1 MARRSAPPDRNV
13 ERGDAKRHPLHRN
26 RKAQGFELVS
36 ELSRL
41 GEGLDRFRQV
51 AVRGSLASTEE
62 AGQGGH
68 DPTEVETIGPH
79 QEATWWRGE
88 LEDDEPAARAKHP
101 EHLVQRGIPI
111 HQVAQPKPDRD
122 RIDTDVGLVQPRDV
136 PEAKLDLRLAPA
148 GQREHG
154 GREVDPDHPARW
166 PDVRKE
172 LVGELS
178 RAGTKIERRLAGA
191 KGGPLGGPAAPGAV
205 AVRAEQAVPS
215 VVSGGH
221 LVEHL
226 ADSIGARL
234 LPHAHDYGRLRRAP
248 DCADGALEYGDLMAE
263 LGRRV
268 GIGLAARGDVR
279 DVTAW
284 ARRAEDLGLDSIWV
298 HDSYFERD
306 PITYLSAMG
315 METRRI
321 GLGAGALNPYT
332 RHPVVV
338 AMTMSALDDLAP
350 RRVTLALGSGL
361 PLRLSQMAIPY
372 DDTVA
377 RVSES
382 IDQIRR
388 LWSGQPLKLNDKVPP
403 LQPMFQPPHRIP
415 VYIAAYRTPFLDLC
429 GEKADGYLARPAES
443 LPAFQ
448 KMRARV
454 LESAAAHGRPA
465 GDIDF
470 RGYLLCLFDSSRQEA
485 LNRAKREPFVIYMI
499 SVLSD
504 ISMKRA
510 GFDPALRSQIATA
523 WRAEDYHR
531 AGELIPDEL
540 LDAFILCGTVNEVAA
555 RAGAYHEAGMDVPL
569 LQPILQET
577 AQIDA
582 VLDAAVAY
590 ASESATRATSPAAV
604 TSPPPL
610 AGEGRVGARLGRRLA
625 GAWEV
630 VRPFSFTASVLPVS
644 VGGAIA
650 LGQGRM
656 HWPLFAAALLGA
668 LGLHIGTNVI
678 NEIYDVRHGI
688 DSITSPRMSM
698 AILKG
703 RISERDAFVVAWSG
717 FTLALL
723 MGIFLVLHRGWPIV
737 LLGLIGFIGGYFYTA
752 PPFQYK
758 YRALGLPLV
767 FLLMGP
773 LMVVGSYFAVT
784 GAFDPNLLIVS
795 LPVGLLVTA
804 ILHGNEWR
812 DVAEDTR
819 HGFTTFSAQV
829 GREAAHWVYVML
841 VLGAYV
847 AVGLAVMVGALP
859 TLALLTL
866 FSLPLMAWILRD
878 AERGAEGHLRAIAMI
893 DLMTARLHSAFGV
906 LLLVGLVAGSA
917 VR

>member
-1 MARRSAPPDRNV
+1 MA
-13 ERGDAKRHPLHRN
+13 
-26 RKAQGFELVS
+26 
-36 ELSRL
+36 
-41 GEGLDRFRQV
+41 
-51 AVRGSLASTEE
+51 AS
-62 AGQGGH
+62 G
-68 DPTEVETIGPH
+68 
-79 QEATWWRGE
+79 R
-88 LEDDEPAARAKHP
+88 
-101 EHLVQRGIPI
+101 IPI
-111 HQVAQPKPDRD
+111 A
-122 RIDTDVGLVQPRDV
+122 T
-136 PEAKLDLRLAPA
+136 
-148 GQREHG
+148 
-154 GREVDPDHPARW
+154 
-166 PDVRKE
+166 
-172 LVGELS
+172 
-178 RAGTKIERRLAGA
+178 
-191 KGGPLGGPAAPGAV
+191 
-205 AVRAEQAVPS
+205 
-215 VVSGGH
+215 
-221 LVEHL
+221 
-226 ADSIGARL
+226 
-234 LPHAHDYGRLRRAP
+234 HA
-248 DCADGALEYGDLMAE
+248 CVEYGDLVAE

-268 GIGLAARGDVR
+268 GIGLAARGEVR
-279 DVTAW
+279 EAAAW
-284 ARRAEDLGLDSIWV
+284 ARRAEDLGIDSIWV

-388 LWSGQPLKLNDKVPP
+388 LWSGQPLKLNEKVPP

-415 VYIAAYRTPFLDLC
+415 IYIAAYRTPFLDLC

-454 LESAAAHGRPA
+454 LESASAHGRAA

-523 WRAEDYHR
+523 WRAEDYHK

-540 LDAFILCGTVNEVAA
+540 LDAFILCGTVKEVAA
-555 RAGAYHEAGMDVPL
+555 RATAYHDAGMDVPL

-577 AQIDA
+577 AQVDA
-582 VLDAAVAY
+582 VFEAAVAY
-590 ASESATRATSPAAV
+590 ASVTPTLPSPARGGGESRPV
-604 TSPPPL
+604 PIG
-610 AGEGRVGARLGRRLA
+610 AGKVGPGLGRRLA

-650 LGQGRM
+650 LSQGRM
-656 HWPLFAAALLGA
+656 HWPLFLAALLGA

-703 RISERDAFVVAWSG
+703 RISERDAFIVAWSG
-717 FTLALL
+717 FILALL
-723 MGIFLVLHRGWPIV
+723 MGIFLLLHRGWPIV
-737 LLGLIGFIGGYFYTA
+737 LLGLIGFVGGYFYTA

-773 LMVVGSYFAVT
+773 LMVAGSYFAVT
-784 GAFDPNLLIVS
+784 GTFDPNVLIVS

-829 GREAAHWVYVML
+829 GRDAAHWVYVML

-859 TLALLTL
+859 KLALLTL

-893 DLMTARLHSAFGV
+893 DLMTARLHGAFGA

-917 VR
+917 VH

>member
-1 MARRSAPPDRNV
+1 MSRPCGGGANSRMTRCPPGRSTRNISRSA
-13 ERGDAKRHPLHRN
+13 A
-26 RKAQGFELVS
+26 
-36 ELSRL
+36 SR
-41 GEGLDRFRQV
+41 
-51 AVRGSLASTEE
+51 ST
-62 AGQGGH
+62 
-68 DPTEVETIGPH
+68 
-79 QEATWWRGE
+79 
-88 LEDDEPAARAKHP
+88 
-101 EHLVQRGIPI
+101 
-111 HQVAQPKPDRD
+111 
-122 RIDTDVGLVQPRDV
+122 
-136 PEAKLDLRLAPA
+136 
-148 GQREHG
+148 
-154 GREVDPDHPARW
+154 
-166 PDVRKE
+166 
-172 LVGELS
+172 
-178 RAGTKIERRLAGA
+178 
-191 KGGPLGGPAAPGAV
+191 
-205 AVRAEQAVPS
+205 
-215 VVSGGH
+215 
-221 LVEHL
+221 
-226 ADSIGARL
+226 
-234 LPHAHDYGRLRRAP
+234 RLRRPNAMVMASTLPSASLSRVTSPRRNSTRGSRWRASSSIAGEKSIPITRP
-248 DCADGALEYGDLMAE
+248 DEPTYGRSSWASLPVPVQRSSAVWPGWSAARRAARRRQARSRSALKRRLRASYRAATWSNICRIRSARASCPTLTIMAASGRISIATGGAVEYGDLMAV

-268 GIGLAARGDVR
+268 GIGLAARGEVR
-279 DVTAW
+279 DVAAW
-284 ARRAEDLGLDSIWV
+284 ARRAEELGLDSIWV

-388 LWSGQPLKLNDKVPP
+388 LWTGQPLKLNDKVPP

-415 VYIAAYRTPFLDLC
+415 IYIAAYRTPFLDLC

-448 KMRARV
+448 KMRARI
-454 LESAAAHGRPA
+454 LESATAHGRSA

-485 LNRAKREPFVIYMI
+485 LNRAKREPFVIYMM

-540 LDAFILCGTVNEVAA
+540 LDAFILCGTVKEVAA
-555 RAGAYHEAGMDVPL
+555 RAAAYHDAGMDVPL

-577 AQIDA
+577 TQVDA
-582 VLDAAVAY
+582 GLDAAVAY
-590 ASESATRATSPAAV
+590 ASQPATAAV
-604 TSPPPL
+604 TPAGLNTHPPQP
-610 AGEGRVGARLGRRLA
+610 AEGRVGPGIARRLA

-630 VRPFSFTASVLPVS
+630 VRPFSFTASVLPIS

-650 LGQGRM
+650 LSQGRM
-656 HWPLFAAALLGA
+656 HWPLFVAALLGG

-703 RISERDAFVVAWSG
+703 RFSERDAFVVAWSG
-717 FTLALL
+717 FILALL
-723 MGIFLVLHRGWPIV
+723 MGIFLLLQRGWPIV

-767 FLLMGP
+767 FILMGP

-859 TLALLTL
+859 KLALLTL

-906 LLLVGLVAGSA
+906 LLLVGLLAGSA

>member
-1 MARRSAPPDRNV
+1 MERDDADCHPLDRHRETERLEIAGQRGWLRKARHGFCEIAVGARLISIKETGNRRHDPPEIEAIRRQQRARR
-13 ERGDAKRHPLHRN
+13 
-26 RKAQGFELVS
+26 
-36 ELSRL
+36 
-41 GEGLDRFRQV
+41 
-51 AVRGSLASTEE
+51 
-62 AGQGGH
+62 
-68 DPTEVETIGPH
+68 
-79 QEATWWRGE
+79 WGE
-88 LEDDEPAARAKHP
+88 LEHHQPSARSQDPPHLAQRRVAVDEVAEP
-101 EHLVQRGIPI
+101 ETDGDGIDAGI
-111 HQVAQPKPDRD
+111 GFRQLADVALAD
-122 RIDTDVGLVQPRDV
+122 
-136 PEAKLDLRLAPA
+136 LDLWFAPA
-148 GQREHG
+148 RQFQHP
-154 GREVDPDHPARW
+154 GREINPNDTAAWADQRHQ
-166 PDVRKE
+166 
-172 LVGELS
+172 LVGQPPG
-178 RAGTKIERRLAGA
+178 AGAEIQRRLAGLQS
-191 KGGPLGGPAAPGAV
+191 GEPGSPPAPGAV
-205 AVRAEQAVPS
+205 PSQAEHRVAD
-215 VVSGGH
+215 VVSGCD
-221 LVEHL
+221 LIEHRP
-226 ADSIGARL
+226 DSFGPRF
-234 LPHAHDYGRLRRAP
+234 LPHDHDY
-248 DCADGALEYGDLMAE
+248 ADHVAE
-263 LGRRV
+263 LARRV
-268 GIGLAARGDVR
+268 GLGLAARGS
-279 DVTAW
+279 VTDTAEW

-306 PITYLSAMG
+306 PITYLTAIG
-315 METRRI
+315 TQTHRI

-388 LWSGQPLKLNDKVPP
+388 LWTGQPLKLNDKVPP

-415 VYIAAYRTPFLDLC
+415 IYIAAYRTPFLDLC

-454 LESAAAHGRPA
+454 LESASAHGRSA

-485 LNRAKREPFVIYMI
+485 LNRAKREPFVIYMM

-540 LDAFILCGTVNEVAA
+540 LDAFILCGTVDQVAA
-555 RAGAYHEAGMDVPL
+555 RAADYHDAGMDVPL
-569 LQPILQET
+569 LQPILQEE
-577 AQIDA
+577 AQINA
-582 VLDAAVAY
+582 VLDAALAY
-590 ASESATRATSPAAV
+590 ASRSAAST
-604 TSPPPL
+604 PPPL
-610 AGEGRVGARLGRRLA
+610 RGRVGVGGSMTRRLA

-630 VRPFSFTASVLPVS
+630 VRPFSFTASLLPVS

-656 HWPLFAAALLGA
+656 HWALFLAALLGA

-688 DSITSPRMSM
+688 DAITSPRMSM

-703 RISERDAFVVAWSG
+703 KITERDAFVVAWSG
-717 FTLALL
+717 FILALL
-723 MGIFLVLHRGWPIV
+723 MGIFLLLQRGWPIV
-737 LLGLIGFIGGYFYTA
+737 LLGVIGFIGGYFYTA

-767 FLLMGP
+767 FVLMGP
-773 LMVVGSYFAVT
+773 LMVIGAYYAVT
-784 GAFDPNLLIVS
+784 GTFDPNLLVVS

-829 GREAAHWVYVML
+829 GRDAAHWVYVML
-841 VLGAYV
+841 ILGAYV
-847 AVGLAVMVGALP
+847 AVGVAVMVGALP

-866 FSLPLMAWILRD
+866 FSLPLVAWILRD

-893 DLMTARLHSAFGV
+893 DLMTARLHGAFGA

>member
-1 MARRSAPPDRNV
+1 MA
-13 ERGDAKRHPLHRN
+13 
-26 RKAQGFELVS
+26 
-36 ELSRL
+36 
-41 GEGLDRFRQV
+41 
-51 AVRGSLASTEE
+51 AS
-62 AGQGGH
+62 G
-68 DPTEVETIGPH
+68 
-79 QEATWWRGE
+79 W
-88 LEDDEPAARAKHP
+88 
-101 EHLVQRGIPI
+101 IPI
-111 HQVAQPKPDRD
+111 A
-122 RIDTDVGLVQPRDV
+122 TD
-136 PEAKLDLRLAPA
+136 
-148 GQREHG
+148 
-154 GREVDPDHPARW
+154 
-166 PDVRKE
+166 
-172 LVGELS
+172 
-178 RAGTKIERRLAGA
+178 
-191 KGGPLGGPAAPGAV
+191 AAV
-205 AVRAEQAVPS
+205 
-215 VVSGGH
+215 
-221 LVEHL
+221 
-226 ADSIGARL
+226 
-234 LPHAHDYGRLRRAP
+234 
-248 DCADGALEYGDLMAE
+248 EYGDLMAE

-279 DVTAW
+279 EAAAW
-284 ARRAEDLGLDSIWV
+284 ARRAEDLGIDSIWV

-415 VYIAAYRTPFLDLC
+415 IYIAAYRTPFLDLC

-454 LESAAAHGRPA
+454 LESATAHGRA
-465 GDIDF
+465 ASDIDF
-470 RGYLLCLFDSSRQEA
+470 RGYLLCLFDASRQEA

-510 GFDPALRSQIATA
+510 GFDPALRGQIATA

-531 AGELIPDEL
+531 AGEQIPDEL
-540 LDAFILCGTVNEVAA
+540 LDAFILCGTVKEVAA
-555 RAGAYHEAGMDVPL
+555 RATAYHDAGMDVPL
-569 LQPILQET
+569 LQPILQEA
-577 AQIDA
+577 AQVDA
-582 VLDAAVAY
+582 LLDAAVAY
-590 ASESATRATSPAAV
+590 ASASVTPATAPSLPSAR
-604 TSPPPL
+604 
-610 AGEGRVGARLGRRLA
+610 GGGKEGPGIGRRLA

-650 LGQGRM
+650 LSQGRM
-656 HWPLFAAALLGA
+656 HWPLFIAALLGA

-717 FTLALL
+717 FILAFL
-723 MGIFLVLHRGWPIV
+723 MGIFLLLQRGWPIV
-737 LLGLIGFIGGYFYTA
+737 VLGLIGFVGGYFYTA

-773 LMVVGSYFAVT
+773 LMVAGSYFAVT

-859 TLALLTL
+859 KLALLTL

>member
-1 MARRSAPPDRNV
+1 MA
-13 ERGDAKRHPLHRN
+13 
-26 RKAQGFELVS
+26 
-36 ELSRL
+36 
-41 GEGLDRFRQV
+41 
-51 AVRGSLASTEE
+51 AS
-62 AGQGGH
+62 G
-68 DPTEVETIGPH
+68 
-79 QEATWWRGE
+79 R
-88 LEDDEPAARAKHP
+88 
-101 EHLVQRGIPI
+101 IPI
-111 HQVAQPKPDRD
+111 A
-122 RIDTDVGLVQPRDV
+122 TD
-136 PEAKLDLRLAPA
+136 
-148 GQREHG
+148 
-154 GREVDPDHPARW
+154 
-166 PDVRKE
+166 
-172 LVGELS
+172 
-178 RAGTKIERRLAGA
+178 
-191 KGGPLGGPAAPGAV
+191 AAV
-205 AVRAEQAVPS
+205 
-215 VVSGGH
+215 
-221 LVEHL
+221 
-226 ADSIGARL
+226 
-234 LPHAHDYGRLRRAP
+234 
-248 DCADGALEYGDLMAE
+248 EYGEPVAE

-268 GIGLAARGDVR
+268 GIGLAARGDIR
-279 DVTAW
+279 DVAGW

-306 PITYLSAMG
+306 PITYLSAIG
-315 METRRI
+315 METRRV

-377 RVSES
+377 RVSEA
-382 IDQIRR
+382 IDQIRQ
-388 LWSGQPLKLNDKVPP
+388 LWTGQPLKLNDKVPP

-415 VYIAAYRTPFLDLC
+415 IYIAAYRTPFLDLC
-429 GEKADGYLARPAES
+429 GAKADGYLARPAES
-443 LPAFQ
+443 LPAFE

-454 LESAAAHGRPA
+454 LESAARHGRTA
-465 GDIDF
+465 ADIDF

-540 LDAFILCGTVNEVAA
+540 LDAFILCGTVPQVAA
-555 RAGAYHEAGMDVPL
+555 RAEAYHAAGMDVPL

-577 AQIDA
+577 AQVEA

-590 ASESATRATSPAAV
+590 ASQASTAATAPSLPSP
-604 TSPPPL
+604 T
-610 AGEGRVGARLGRRLA
+610 GGGRERPGLGRRLA

-650 LGQGRM
+650 LSQGRM
-656 HWPLFAAALLGA
+656 HWPLFIAALLGA

-703 RISERDAFVVAWSG
+703 RISERGAFVVAWSG
-717 FTLALL
+717 FILALL
-723 MGIFLVLHRGWPIV
+723 MGIFLLVQRGWPIV

-829 GREAAHWVYVML
+829 GRGAAHWVYVML

-859 TLALLTL
+859 KLALLTL
-866 FSLPLMAWILRD
+866 FSLPLMALILRD

>member
-1 MARRSAPPDRNV
+1 
-13 ERGDAKRHPLHRN
+13 
-26 RKAQGFELVS
+26 
-36 ELSRL
+36 
-41 GEGLDRFRQV
+41 
-51 AVRGSLASTEE
+51 
-62 AGQGGH
+62 
-68 DPTEVETIGPH
+68 
-79 QEATWWRGE
+79 
-88 LEDDEPAARAKHP
+88 
-101 EHLVQRGIPI
+101 
-111 HQVAQPKPDRD
+111 
-122 RIDTDVGLVQPRDV
+122 
-136 PEAKLDLRLAPA
+136 
-148 GQREHG
+148 
-154 GREVDPDHPARW
+154 
-166 PDVRKE
+166 
-172 LVGELS
+172 
-178 RAGTKIERRLAGA
+178 
-191 KGGPLGGPAAPGAV
+191 
-205 AVRAEQAVPS
+205 
-215 VVSGGH
+215 
-221 LVEHL
+221 
-226 ADSIGARL
+226 
-234 LPHAHDYGRLRRAP
+234 
-248 DCADGALEYGDLMAE
+248 MAE

-350 RRVTLALGSGL
+350 RRITLALGSGL

-382 IDQIRR
+382 IDQIRA
-388 LWSGQPLKLNDKVPP
+388 LWRGEPLKLNDRVPP

-415 VYIAAYRTPFLDLC
+415 IYIAAYRTAFLDLC
-429 GEKADGYLARPAES
+429 AQKGDGYLGRPAES
-443 LPAFQ
+443 LPAYA
-448 KMRARV
+448 KMRRHV
-454 LESAAAHGRPA
+454 LERAAAQGRSA

-470 RGYLLCLFDSSRQEA
+470 RGYLLCLFDSSRREA

-504 ISMKRA
+504 ISLKRA
-510 GFDPALRSQIATA
+510 GFDPQLRTQIAAA

-540 LDAFILCGTVNEVAA
+540 LDAFILCGTVDEVAA
-555 RAGAYHEAGMDVPL
+555 RANACPEEAGMDVPL
-569 LQPILQET
+569 LQPVLQE
-577 AQIDA
+577 ASQVDA
-582 VLDAAVAY
+582 VLDAAVLY
-590 ASESATRATSPAAV
+590 GSRSAAPATAPAGV
-604 TSPPPL
+604 TSRPL
-610 AGEGRVGARLGRRLA
+610 IAAEGGVGAQISRRVR

-630 VRPFSFTASVLPVS
+630 VRPFSFTASLLPVS

-656 HWPLFAAALLGA
+656 HWPLFFAALLGA
-668 LGLHIGTNVI
+668 LGLHIGTNVT

-703 RISERDAFVVAWSG
+703 RISERGAFVVAWSA
-717 FTLALL
+717 FVLALL
-723 MGIFLVLHRGWPIV
+723 MGIFLTLHRGWPIV

-773 LMVVGSYFAVT
+773 VMVGGAYYAVT
-784 GAFDPNLLIVS
+784 GTFDANLIVVS

-829 GREAAHWVYVML
+829 GRDAAHWVYVML
-841 VLGAYV
+841 VLGAYGP
-847 AVGLAVMVGALP
+847 VGP
-859 TLALLTL
+859 
-866 FSLPLMAWILRD
+866 
-878 AERGAEGHLRAIAMI
+878 
-893 DLMTARLHSAFGV
+893 
-906 LLLVGLVAGSA
+906 
-917 VR
+917 

>member
-1 MARRSAPPDRNV
+1 MTSRPPGRSTRNISRSAASRSTRLRSPNPIVTASTLASGWFSRVTSPRRNSTSGSRPRASSSIAGEKSIPTTRPDGLTNGRSSWASFPVPVHRSSAVWPGRSAARWAARRRQARSRSA
-13 ERGDAKRHPLHRN
+13 LN
-26 RKAQGFELVS
+26 R
-36 ELSRL
+36 
-41 GEGLDRFRQV
+41 RFR
-51 AVRGSLASTEE
+51 ASYR
-62 AGQGGH
+62 A
-68 DPTEVETIGPH
+68 
-79 QEATWWRGE
+79 ATWSNIWRIRS
-88 LEDDEPAARAKHP
+88 ARACCP
-101 EHLVQRGIPI
+101 TLTIMVASGRIPI
-111 HQVAQPKPDRD
+111 A
-122 RIDTDVGLVQPRDV
+122 T
-136 PEAKLDLRLAPA
+136 
-148 GQREHG
+148 
-154 GREVDPDHPARW
+154 
-166 PDVRKE
+166 
-172 LVGELS
+172 
-178 RAGTKIERRLAGA
+178 
-191 KGGPLGGPAAPGAV
+191 AA
-205 AVRAEQAVPS
+205 
-215 VVSGGH
+215 
-221 LVEHL
+221 
-226 ADSIGARL
+226 
-234 LPHAHDYGRLRRAP
+234 
-248 DCADGALEYGDLMAE
+248 ALEYGDLVAE

-279 DVTAW
+279 DVAAW
-284 ARRAEDLGLDSIWV
+284 ARRAEDLGLDSVWV

-306 PITYLSAMG
+306 PITYLSAMSI
-315 METRRI
+315 ETRRI

-415 VYIAAYRTPFLDLC
+415 IYIAAYRTPFLDLC

-448 KMRARV
+448 KMHARV
-454 LESAAAHGRPA
+454 LESAATHGRA
-465 GDIDF
+465 
-470 RGYLLCLFDSSRQEA
+470 A
-485 LNRAKREPFVIYMI
+485 
-499 SVLSD
+499 
-504 ISMKRA
+504 
-510 GFDPALRSQIATA
+510 
-523 WRAEDYHR
+523 DYHR

-540 LDAFILCGTVNEVAA
+540 LDAFILCGTVHHVAA
-555 RAGAYHEAGMDVPL
+555 RANAYHEAGMDVPL

-577 AQIDA
+577 AQVEA
-582 VLDAAVAY
+582 VLDAAVLY
-590 ASESATRATSPAAV
+590 ATVRTGVITPTRVAPVPTAPDLSPHRGDGA
-604 TSPPPL
+604 
-610 AGEGRVGARLGRRLA
+610 VGAGIARRA
-625 GAWEV
+625 RGVWEV

-656 HWPLFAAALLGA
+656 HWSLFIAALLGA

-717 FTLALL
+717 FILALL
-723 MGIFLVLHRGWPIV
+723 MGIFLLLHRGWPIV

-773 LMVVGSYFAVT
+773 LMVVGAYYAVT
-784 GAFDPNLLIVS
+784 GTFDPNLLIVS

-829 GREAAHWVYVML
+829 SRE
-841 VLGAYV
+841 
-847 AVGLAVMVGALP
+847 
-859 TLALLTL
+859 T
-866 FSLPLMAWILRD
+866 
-878 AERGAEGHLRAIAMI
+878 
-893 DLMTARLHSAFGV
+893 
-906 LLLVGLVAGSA
+906 
-917 VR
+917 

>member
-1 MARRSAPPDRNV
+1 MTSRPPGRSTRNISRSAASRSTRLRSPTPIVTASTLASGSFSRVTSPRRNSTCGSRRRASSSIAGEKSIPTTRPEGPTYDNSSWASFPVPVHRSNAVWPGRRAAWWAARRRQARSRSA
-13 ERGDAKRHPLHRN
+13 LN
-26 RKAQGFELVS
+26 R
-36 ELSRL
+36 
-41 GEGLDRFRQV
+41 RFR
-51 AVRGSLASTEE
+51 ASYR
-62 AGQGGH
+62 A
-68 DPTEVETIGPH
+68 
-79 QEATWWRGE
+79 ATWSNIWRIRS
-88 LEDDEPAARAKHP
+88 ARACCP
-101 EHLVQRGIPI
+101 TPTIMVASGRIPI
-111 HQVAQPKPDRD
+111 A
-122 RIDTDVGLVQPRDV
+122 TDN
-136 PEAKLDLRLAPA
+136 
-148 GQREHG
+148 
-154 GREVDPDHPARW
+154 
-166 PDVRKE
+166 
-172 LVGELS
+172 
-178 RAGTKIERRLAGA
+178 
-191 KGGPLGGPAAPGAV
+191 AV
-205 AVRAEQAVPS
+205 
-215 VVSGGH
+215 
-221 LVEHL
+221 
-226 ADSIGARL
+226 
-234 LPHAHDYGRLRRAP
+234 
-248 DCADGALEYGDLMAE
+248 EYGDLVTE

-279 DVTAW
+279 DVAAW
-284 ARRAEDLGLDSIWV
+284 ARRAEDLGIDSIWV

-350 RRVTLALGSGL
+350 RRITLALGSGL
-361 PLRLSQMAIPY
+361 PLRLSQMAISY

-403 LQPMFQPPHRIP
+403 LQPMFQPPPRIP
-415 VYIAAYRTPFLDLC
+415 LYIAAYRTPFLDLC

-443 LPAFQ
+443 LPAFE
-448 KMRARV
+448 KMHARV
-454 LESAAAHGRPA
+454 LESAAAHGRTA

-510 GFDPALRSQIATA
+510 GFDPALRSQIASA

-540 LDAFILCGTVNEVAA
+540 LDAFILCGTVNDVAV
-555 RAGAYHEAGMDVPL
+555 RAAAYHEAGMDVPL

-590 ASESATRATSPAAV
+590 ASESVTAATVPTLGSQK
-604 TSPPPL
+604 
-610 AGEGRVGARLGRRLA
+610 VGGKERPGIGRRLA

-630 VRPFSFTASVLPVS
+630 VRPFSFTASLLPVS

-650 LGQGRM
+650 LSQGRM
-656 HWPLFAAALLGA
+656 HWALFLAALLGA

-688 DSITSPRMSM
+688 DAIPSPRMSM

-717 FTLALL
+717 FILALL
-723 MGIFLVLHRGWPIV
+723 MGIFLLLHRGWPIV
-737 LLGLIGFIGGYFYTA
+737 VLGLIGFIGGAFSTA

-773 LMVVGSYFAVT
+773 LMVGGAYFAVT
-784 GAFDPNLLIVS
+784 GTFDANLLVVS

-841 VLGAYV
+841 ILGAYV

-859 TLALLTL
+859 KLALLTL

-893 DLMTARLHSAFGV
+893 DLMTARLHSAFCV

>member
-1 MARRSAPPDRNV
+1 MA
-13 ERGDAKRHPLHRN
+13 
-26 RKAQGFELVS
+26 
-36 ELSRL
+36 
-41 GEGLDRFRQV
+41 
-51 AVRGSLASTEE
+51 AS
-62 AGQGGH
+62 G
-68 DPTEVETIGPH
+68 
-79 QEATWWRGE
+79 R
-88 LEDDEPAARAKHP
+88 
-101 EHLVQRGIPI
+101 IPI
-111 HQVAQPKPDRD
+111 A
-122 RIDTDVGLVQPRDV
+122 T
-136 PEAKLDLRLAPA
+136 
-148 GQREHG
+148 
-154 GREVDPDHPARW
+154 
-166 PDVRKE
+166 
-172 LVGELS
+172 
-178 RAGTKIERRLAGA
+178 
-191 KGGPLGGPAAPGAV
+191 AAAV
-205 AVRAEQAVPS
+205 
-215 VVSGGH
+215 
-221 LVEHL
+221 
-226 ADSIGARL
+226 
-234 LPHAHDYGRLRRAP
+234 
-248 DCADGALEYGDLMAE
+248 EYGDLVAE

-268 GIGLAARGDVR
+268 GIGLAARGEVR
-279 DVTAW
+279 EIAAW

-377 RVSES
+377 RVSEA

-388 LWSGQPLKLNDKVPP
+388 LWTGQPLKLNDKVPP

-415 VYIAAYRTPFLDLC
+415 IYIAAYRTPFLDLC

-454 LESAAAHGRPA
+454 LESAAAHGRGA

-470 RGYLLCLFDSSRQEA
+470 RGYLLCLFDSSRQDA

-510 GFDPALRSQIATA
+510 GFDPALRSQIAAA

-540 LDAFILCGTVNEVAA
+540 LDAFILCGTVPQVAA
-555 RAGAYHEAGMDVPL
+555 RADAYHAAGMDVPL

-577 AQIDA
+577 AQVDA
-582 VLDAAVAY
+582 VLDAAVLYGTAR
-590 ASESATRATSPAAV
+590 TGMITPAGV
-604 TSPPPL
+604 PPAL
-610 AGEGRVGARLGRRLA
+610 AGEGRAGASLGRRLA

-650 LGQGRM
+650 LSQGRM
-656 HWPLFAAALLGA
+656 HWPLFIAALLGA

-717 FTLALL
+717 FILALL
-723 MGIFLVLHRGWPIV
+723 TGIFLVLHRGWPIV

-773 LMVVGSYFAVT
+773 LMVAGSYFAVT

-859 TLALLTL
+859 KLALLTL
-866 FSLPLMAWILRD
+866 FSLPLMALILRD

>member
-1 MARRSAPPDRNV
+1 V
-13 ERGDAKRHPLHRN
+13 
-26 RKAQGFELVS
+26 
-36 ELSRL
+36 
-41 GEGLDRFRQV
+41 
-51 AVRGSLASTEE
+51 
-62 AGQGGH
+62 
-68 DPTEVETIGPH
+68 
-79 QEATWWRGE
+79 
-88 LEDDEPAARAKHP
+88 
-101 EHLVQRGIPI
+101 
-111 HQVAQPKPDRD
+111 
-122 RIDTDVGLVQPRDV
+122 
-136 PEAKLDLRLAPA
+136 
-148 GQREHG
+148 
-154 GREVDPDHPARW
+154 
-166 PDVRKE
+166 
-172 LVGELS
+172 
-178 RAGTKIERRLAGA
+178 
-191 KGGPLGGPAAPGAV
+191 
-205 AVRAEQAVPS
+205 
-215 VVSGGH
+215 
-221 LVEHL
+221 
-226 ADSIGARL
+226 
-234 LPHAHDYGRLRRAP
+234 
-248 DCADGALEYGDLMAE
+248 AE
-263 LGRRV
+263 LARRV
-268 GIGLAARGDVR
+268 GLGLAARGS
-279 DVTAW
+279 VTDTAEW
-284 ARRAEDLGLDSIWV
+284 ARRAEDLGLDSIWI

-306 PITYLSAMG
+306 PITYLTAIG
-315 METRRI
+315 MQTRRI

-388 LWSGQPLKLNDKVPP
+388 LWTGQPLKLNDKVPP

-415 VYIAAYRTPFLDLC
+415 IYIAAYRTPFLDLC

-454 LESAAAHGRPA
+454 LESAASHGRPA

-485 LNRAKREPFVIYMI
+485 LNRAKREPFVIYMM

-540 LDAFILCGTVNEVAA
+540 LDAFILCGTVDQVAA
-555 RAGAYHEAGMDVPL
+555 RAADYHDAGMDVPL
-569 LQPILQET
+569 LQPILQEE
-577 AQIDA
+577 AQIKA
-582 VLDAAVAY
+582 VFDAAVAY
-590 ASESATRATSPAAV
+590 AARGATAATAPSG
-604 TSPPPL
+604 TPPPL
-610 AGEGRVGARLGRRLA
+610 GEGRVGASLGRRLA

-630 VRPFSFTASVLPVS
+630 VRPFSFTASLLPVS

-650 LGQGRM
+650 LSQGRM
-656 HWPLFAAALLGA
+656 HWALFVAALLGA

-688 DSITSPRMSM
+688 DAITSPRMSM

-717 FTLALL
+717 FILALL
-723 MGIFLVLHRGWPIV
+723 MGIFLLLQRGWPIV

-767 FLLMGP
+767 FVLMGP
-773 LMVVGSYFAVT
+773 LMVIGSYFAVT
-784 GAFDPNLLIVS
+784 GGFDPSLIVVAI
-795 LPVGLLVTA
+795 PVGLLVTA

-829 GREAAHWVYVML
+829 GRDAAHWVYVML
-841 VLGAYV
+841 ILGAYV

-859 TLALLTL
+859 KLALLTL
-866 FSLPLMAWILRD
+866 FSLPLVAWILRD

-893 DLMTARLHSAFGV
+893 DLMTARLHGAFGV

>member
-1 MARRSAPPDRNV
+1 MA
-13 ERGDAKRHPLHRN
+13 
-26 RKAQGFELVS
+26 
-36 ELSRL
+36 
-41 GEGLDRFRQV
+41 
-51 AVRGSLASTEE
+51 AS
-62 AGQGGH
+62 G
-68 DPTEVETIGPH
+68 
-79 QEATWWRGE
+79 R
-88 LEDDEPAARAKHP
+88 
-101 EHLVQRGIPI
+101 IPI
-111 HQVAQPKPDRD
+111 A
-122 RIDTDVGLVQPRDV
+122 TD
-136 PEAKLDLRLAPA
+136 
-148 GQREHG
+148 
-154 GREVDPDHPARW
+154 
-166 PDVRKE
+166 
-172 LVGELS
+172 
-178 RAGTKIERRLAGA
+178 
-191 KGGPLGGPAAPGAV
+191 AAV
-205 AVRAEQAVPS
+205 
-215 VVSGGH
+215 
-221 LVEHL
+221 
-226 ADSIGARL
+226 
-234 LPHAHDYGRLRRAP
+234 
-248 DCADGALEYGDLMAE
+248 EYGDLVPE

-279 DVTAW
+279 EAAVW
-284 ARRAEDLGLDSIWV
+284 ARRVEELGLDSIWV

-306 PITYLSAMG
+306 PITYLTGMG

-350 RRVTLALGSGL
+350 RRCTLALGSGL

-377 RVSES
+377 RVSEA

-415 VYIAAYRTPFLDLC
+415 IYIAAYRTPFLDLC

-454 LESAAAHGRPA
+454 LESAAAHGRSA

-470 RGYLLCLFDSSRQEA
+470 RGYLLCLFDSSRQAA

-510 GFDPALRSQIATA
+510 GFDPALRSQIASA

-540 LDAFILCGTVNEVAA
+540 LDAFILCGTVNDVAV
-555 RAGAYHEAGMDVPL
+555 RAAAYHEAGMDVPL

-582 VLDAAVAY
+582 VLDAAVAF
-590 ASESATRATSPAAV
+590 ASESVTAATVPTLGS
-604 TSPPPL
+604 
-610 AGEGRVGARLGRRLA
+610 EKVGGTERPGIGRRLA

-630 VRPFSFTASVLPVS
+630 VRPFSFTASLLPVS

-650 LGQGRM
+650 LSQGRM
-656 HWPLFAAALLGA
+656 HWPLFFAALLGA
-668 LGLHIGTNVI
+668 LGLHIGTNVT

-717 FTLALL
+717 FILALL
-723 MGIFLVLHRGWPIV
+723 MGIFLTLHRGWPIV

-767 FLLMGP
+767 FVLMGP
-773 LMVVGSYFAVT
+773 LMVIGSYYAVT
-784 GAFDPNLLIVS
+784 GSFDANLLIVS

>member
-1 MARRSAPPDRNV
+1 
-13 ERGDAKRHPLHRN
+13 
-26 RKAQGFELVS
+26 
-36 ELSRL
+36 
-41 GEGLDRFRQV
+41 
-51 AVRGSLASTEE
+51 
-62 AGQGGH
+62 
-68 DPTEVETIGPH
+68 
-79 QEATWWRGE
+79 
-88 LEDDEPAARAKHP
+88 
-101 EHLVQRGIPI
+101 
-111 HQVAQPKPDRD
+111 
-122 RIDTDVGLVQPRDV
+122 
-136 PEAKLDLRLAPA
+136 
-148 GQREHG
+148 
-154 GREVDPDHPARW
+154 
-166 PDVRKE
+166 
-172 LVGELS
+172 
-178 RAGTKIERRLAGA
+178 
-191 KGGPLGGPAAPGAV
+191 
-205 AVRAEQAVPS
+205 
-215 VVSGGH
+215 
-221 LVEHL
+221 
-226 ADSIGARL
+226 
-234 LPHAHDYGRLRRAP
+234 
-248 DCADGALEYGDLMAE
+248 MAE

-279 DVTAW
+279 EAAAW
-284 ARRAEDLGLDSIWV
+284 ARRAEDLGLNSIWV

-306 PITYLSAMG
+306 PITYLSAMA

-415 VYIAAYRTPFLDLC
+415 IYIAAYRTPFLDLC

-443 LPAFQ
+443 LPAFE

-454 LESAAAHGRPA
+454 LESASAHGRAA

-470 RGYLLCLFDSSRQEA
+470 RGYLLCLFDTSRQEA
-485 LNRAKREPFVIYMI
+485 LNRAKREPFVIYMM

-523 WRAEDYHR
+523 WRAEDYHK

-555 RAGAYHEAGMDVPL
+555 RATAYRDAGMDVPL

-577 AQIDA
+577 AQVDA

-590 ASESATRATSPAAV
+590 ASTADTATVAPAGLNLHSPTGGRA
-604 TSPPPL
+604 
-610 AGEGRVGARLGRRLA
+610 GASIGRRLA

-650 LGQGRM
+650 LSQGRM
-656 HWPLFAAALLGA
+656 HWPLFIAALLGA

-717 FTLALL
+717 FILALL
-723 MGIFLVLHRGWPIV
+723 MGIFLLLQRGWPIV

-773 LMVVGSYFAVT
+773 LMVGGSYFAVT
-784 GAFDPNLLIVS
+784 GTFDPNVLIVS

-829 GREAAHWVYVML
+829 GRETAHWVYVML
-841 VLGAYV
+841 ILGAYV

-866 FSLPLMAWILRD
+866 FSLPLVAWILRD

-893 DLMTARLHSAFGV
+893 DLMTARLHSAFGA

>member
-1 MARRSAPPDRNV
+1 
-13 ERGDAKRHPLHRN
+13 
-26 RKAQGFELVS
+26 
-36 ELSRL
+36 
-41 GEGLDRFRQV
+41 
-51 AVRGSLASTEE
+51 
-62 AGQGGH
+62 
-68 DPTEVETIGPH
+68 
-79 QEATWWRGE
+79 
-88 LEDDEPAARAKHP
+88 
-101 EHLVQRGIPI
+101 
-111 HQVAQPKPDRD
+111 
-122 RIDTDVGLVQPRDV
+122 VGL
-136 PEAKLDLRLAPA
+136 
-148 GQREHG
+148 
-154 GREVDPDHPARW
+154 
-166 PDVRKE
+166 
-172 LVGELS
+172 
-178 RAGTKIERRLAGA
+178 
-191 KGGPLGGPAAPGAV
+191 
-205 AVRAEQAVPS
+205 
-215 VVSGGH
+215 
-221 LVEHL
+221 
-226 ADSIGARL
+226 
-234 LPHAHDYGRLRRAP
+234 
-248 DCADGALEYGDLMAE
+248 
-263 LGRRV
+263 
-268 GIGLAARGDVR
+268 GLAARGS
-279 DVTAW
+279 VTDTADW
-284 ARRAEDLGLDSIWV
+284 ARRAEDLGLDSVWV

-415 VYIAAYRTPFLDLC
+415 IYIAAYRTPFLDLC

-454 LESAAAHGRPA
+454 LESATTHGRSA
-465 GDIDF
+465 SDIDF

-523 WRAEDYHR
+523 WRAEDYHK

-540 LDAFILCGTVNEVAA
+540 LDAFILCGTVPQVAA
-555 RAGAYHEAGMDVPL
+555 RADAYHNAGMDVPL

-582 VLDAAVAY
+582 VLDAAVLYGTARTGVI
-590 ASESATRATSPAAV
+590 APAGLNV
-604 TSPPPL
+604 PPPL
-610 AGEGRVGARLGRRLA
+610 AGEGRAGASLGRRLA

-650 LGQGRM
+650 LSQGRM
-656 HWPLFAAALLGA
+656 HWPLFIAALLGA

-717 FTLALL
+717 FILALL
-723 MGIFLVLHRGWPIV
+723 MGIFLLLQRGWPIV

-773 LMVVGSYFAVT
+773 LMVAGSYFAVT
-784 GAFDPNLLIVS
+784 GTFDPNVLIVS

-829 GREAAHWVYVML
+829 GRETAHWVYVML
-841 VLGAYV
+841 ILGAYV

-866 FSLPLMAWILRD
+866 FSLPLVAWILRD

-893 DLMTARLHSAFGV
+893 DLMTARLHSAFGA

>member
-1 MARRSAPPDRNV
+1 M
-13 ERGDAKRHPLHRN
+13 
-26 RKAQGFELVS
+26 
-36 ELSRL
+36 
-41 GEGLDRFRQV
+41 V
-51 AVRGSLASTEE
+51 ASGR
-62 AGQGGH
+62 
-68 DPTEVETIGPH
+68 
-79 QEATWWRGE
+79 
-88 LEDDEPAARAKHP
+88 
-101 EHLVQRGIPI
+101 IPI
-111 HQVAQPKPDRD
+111 A
-122 RIDTDVGLVQPRDV
+122 T
-136 PEAKLDLRLAPA
+136 
-148 GQREHG
+148 
-154 GREVDPDHPARW
+154 
-166 PDVRKE
+166 
-172 LVGELS
+172 
-178 RAGTKIERRLAGA
+178 GA
-191 KGGPLGGPAAPGAV
+191 
-205 AVRAEQAVPS
+205 
-215 VVSGGH
+215 
-221 LVEHL
+221 
-226 ADSIGARL
+226 
-234 LPHAHDYGRLRRAP
+234 
-248 DCADGALEYGDLMAE
+248 ALEYGDLVAE

-306 PITYLSAMG
+306 PITYLSAMA

-350 RRVTLALGSGL
+350 RRITLALGSGL

-415 VYIAAYRTPFLDLC
+415 IYIAAYRTPFLDLC

-448 KMRARV
+448 KMHARV
-454 LESAAAHGRPA
+454 LESAATHGRAA

-510 GFDPALRSQIATA
+510 GFDPALRGQIATA

-555 RAGAYHEAGMDVPL
+555 RASAYHDAGMDVPL

-577 AQIDA
+577 AQVDA

-590 ASESATRATSPAAV
+590 ASESV
-604 TSPPPL
+604 TSSTAPSSLNGPPPR
-610 AGEGRVGARLGRRLA
+610 AREGRVGASIGRRLA

-650 LGQGRM
+650 LSQGRM
-656 HWPLFAAALLGA
+656 HWPLFIAALLGA

-703 RISERDAFVVAWSG
+703 RINERDAFVVAWSG
-717 FTLALL
+717 FILALL
-723 MGIFLVLHRGWPIV
+723 MGIFLILHRGWPIV

-773 LMVVGSYFAVT
+773 LMVVGAYYAVT
-784 GAFDPNLLIVS
+784 GTFDPNLLIVS

>member
-1 MARRSAPPDRNV
+1 MTSRPPGRSTRNISRSA
-13 ERGDAKRHPLHRN
+13 
-26 RKAQGFELVS
+26 VS
-36 ELSRL
+36 R
-41 GEGLDRFRQV
+41 
-51 AVRGSLASTEE
+51 ST
-62 AGQGGH
+62 
-68 DPTEVETIGPH
+68 
-79 QEATWWRGE
+79 
-88 LEDDEPAARAKHP
+88 
-101 EHLVQRGIPI
+101 
-111 HQVAQPKPDRD
+111 
-122 RIDTDVGLVQPRDV
+122 
-136 PEAKLDLRLAPA
+136 
-148 GQREHG
+148 
-154 GREVDPDHPARW
+154 
-166 PDVRKE
+166 
-172 LVGELS
+172 
-178 RAGTKIERRLAGA
+178 
-191 KGGPLGGPAAPGAV
+191 
-205 AVRAEQAVPS
+205 
-215 VVSGGH
+215 
-221 LVEHL
+221 
-226 ADSIGARL
+226 
-234 LPHAHDYGRLRRAP
+234 RLRRPKPIVMASTLASASLRRVTSPRRNSTCGSRRRASSSIAGEKSTPMTLPDGPTNGRSSWASLPVPVHRSSAVCPGRSAARRAARRRQARSRSALKSRFRASYRAATWSNICRIRSARACCPTLTIMAASGRIPIATHAP
-248 DCADGALEYGDLMAE
+248 VRYGDLVPE

-279 DVTAW
+279 EVAGW
-284 ARRAEDLGLDSIWV
+284 ARRAEDLGLDSVWV

-372 DDTVA
+372 DDTVT

-388 LWSGQPLKLNDKVPP
+388 LWSGRPLKLNDKVPP

-415 VYIAAYRTPFLDLC
+415 IYIAAYRTPFLDLC

-454 LESAAAHGRPA
+454 LESASAHGRAA

-485 LNRAKREPFVIYMI
+485 VNRAKREPFVIYMI

-504 ISMKRA
+504 VSMKRA

-540 LDAFILCGTVNEVAA
+540 LDAFILCGTVLEVAA
-555 RAGAYHEAGMDVPL
+555 RANAYHEAGMDVPL

-577 AQIDA
+577 AQVDA
-582 VLDAAVAY
+582 VLDAAVLYGTARTGVI
-590 ASESATRATSPAAV
+590 APAGAPAPAGPNFPR
-604 TSPPPL
+604 PP
-610 AGEGRVGARLGRRLA
+610 GEGRVGASLGRRLA

-656 HWPLFAAALLGA
+656 HWPLFIAALLGA

-703 RISERDAFVVAWSG
+703 RVTERDAFVIAWSG
-717 FTLALL
+717 FILALL

-737 LLGLIGFIGGYFYTA
+737 LLGRSGFIGGYFYTA

-767 FLLMGP
+767 FILRGP

-784 GAFDPNLLIVS
+784 GSFDPNLLIVS

-812 DVAEDTR
+812 
-819 HGFTTFSAQV
+819 G
-829 GREAAHWVYVML
+829 
-841 VLGAYV
+841 
-847 AVGLAVMVGALP
+847 
-859 TLALLTL
+859 
-866 FSLPLMAWILRD
+866 
-878 AERGAEGHLRAIAMI
+878 
-893 DLMTARLHSAFGV
+893 
-906 LLLVGLVAGSA
+906 
-917 VR
+917 